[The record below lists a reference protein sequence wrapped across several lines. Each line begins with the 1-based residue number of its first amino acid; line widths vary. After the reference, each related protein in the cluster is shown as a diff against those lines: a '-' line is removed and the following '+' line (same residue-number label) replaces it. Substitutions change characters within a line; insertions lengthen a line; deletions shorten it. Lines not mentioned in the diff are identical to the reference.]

1 MKYITFA
8 VPCYNSE
15 SYMDR
20 CVETLLTGGNRVEI
34 VLVDDGSSDRT
45 AEIADRYH
53 EKYPDIIKVVHQ
65 PNSGHGEG
73 VNQGLRNAT
82 GKYFKVVDSDDWLD
96 TEALPKVMDVLRSHA
111 EGEGRIDL
119 LMANYVYEH
128 VADNTRNVVDYT
140 GILPETENR

>member
-96 TEALPKVMDVLRSHA
+96 TRALRRLLDYLELSSSVRPSVPARSA
-111 EGEGRIDL
+111 PGTIWASLIRPS
-119 LMANYVYEH
+119 
-128 VADNTRNVVDYT
+128 T
-140 GILPETENR
+140 